1 MFFESFFFGPRKG
14 FYYLVFSSFL
24 TAVPLIIVGL
34 NSALIFRTVPFKL
47 NGNGNGPKGNRNSGR
62 GKLNNYIREERF
74 EPNGSFKFEY

>member
-47 NGNGNGPKGNRNSGR
+47 NGNGNGAHALP
-62 GKLNNYIREERF
+62 ERDEF
-74 EPNGSFKFEY
+74 YHHSNTTPEYRI